1 MNFITESD
9 RIYLNDENGKLIA
22 EVTFPVCDGVATID
36 HTFVDDSLRGQ
47 GVAGKLLE
55 LAIESIEKQGL
66 KVTPVCSYARVWFD
80 KHPEKSDLLK

>member
-9 RIYLNDENGKLIA
+9 RIYLNDENGKMIA
-22 EVTFPVCDGVATID
+22 EVTFPIRDGIANID

-55 LAIESIEKQGL
+55 LAIESIEKQNL
-66 KVTPVCSYARVWFD
+66 KVVPMCSYAKVWFE
-80 KHPEKSDLLK
+80 KHPGKSDLLK